1 MTRLTK
7 ASEYIKSPNRP
18 VSKWAQSERKR
29 EKKKGEGKKRVNE
42 RSFSFPDDIMKHK
55 GRESKIKTIARKN
68 SRVIKIELSRDA
80 DRAGGEN

>member
-7 ASEYIKSPNRP
+7 ASEYIKSPTGR
-18 VSKWAQSERKR
+18 SQSGLKVRGRER
-29 EKKKGEGKKRVNE
+29 KKGEGKKRVNE

-55 GRESKIKTIARKN
+55 GRESKIKTIAREN